1 MNGPAATAPGAT
13 ALDTDAPPAWP
24 TAAGPAPQPSSSW
37 TEVPLGRSVP
47 KVLAAIVAA
56 AVLAD
61 LSVQTRAGGAAATAM
76 VIVLCA
82 SLARH
87 GWVVRRGGRLLLGAA
102 AGLSV
107 FLVLRVS
114 PWLVALDL
122 GVIAALMALACSAE
136 RDGRFGDSRF
146 ATIGRRLAS
155 TAVSMLTAVDPLVR
169 ATGKVVPGTG
179 SGRRRTLRSVLR
191 GLLIAVPVVAVI
203 GLNLA
208 SADAVF
214 ASLFE
219 VDLHL
224 DRWVGHVVVV
234 VIAACVAA
242 GWFVQASRPPV
253 THPTRSMSVGAVEAS
268 VVMVSLTALYAVFA
282 WTQVLVARRGPDY
295 VARTTG
301 LTYAEYARSGFFQ
314 LLWVAGATAVVLLV
328 VRSVVVP
335 TSRAAAR
342 WIAATGAVAAS
353 LTLVVVHAA
362 IVRLDLYESAFG
374 LTLLRYGATAFA
386 WWLGAVFVVIAA
398 WFVLGLRSRRD
409 WLPTALGLVTL
420 AMVVGIN
427 VADPEATV
435 MRHNVERARAG
446 ASFDVQYA
454 LRLSDDAVPALANS
468 VDELPPETT
477 EALRRDLCPVTDGG
491 PARWTFSEAAADDA
505 RRRLCS

>member
-1 MNGPAATAPGAT
+1 
-13 ALDTDAPPAWP
+13 
-24 TAAGPAPQPSSSW
+24 
-37 TEVPLGRSVP
+37 VP
-47 KVLAAIVAA
+47 KVLVAIVAA

-61 LSVQTRAGGAAATAM
+61 LAVQTRAGGAAATAM
-76 VIVLCA
+76 VLVLCV

-87 GWVVRRGGRLLLGAA
+87 GWVVRRGGRVLLGAA
-102 AGLSV
+102 AGMSV

-122 GVIAALMALACSAE
+122 GVIAALMALACSAD
-136 RDGRFGDSRF
+136 RDGRFGDTRF
-146 ATIGRRLAS
+146 ATVGRRVAS
-155 TAVSMLTAVDPLVR
+155 TGASVLTAVDPLLRSV
-169 ATGKVVPGTG
+169 GQLVPDAA
-179 SGRRRTLRSVLR
+179 SGRRRTAWPLVR
-191 GLLIAVPVVAVI
+191 GLLIAVPIVTVI

-219 VDLHL
+219 IDLDL
-224 DRWVGHVVVV
+224 DRWVGHVVLVLV
-234 VIAACVAA
+234 AACVAA
-242 GWFVQASRPPV
+242 GWYAQASRPPV
-253 THPTRSMSVGAVEAS
+253 THPSRSVSVGAVEAS
-268 VVMVSLTALYAVFA
+268 VVMVSLTGLYAVFA

-295 VARTTG
+295 VASTTG

-335 TSRAAAR
+335 SSRTAAR
-342 WIAATGAVAAS
+342 WIAGTGAVAAS

-374 LTLLRYGATAFA
+374 LTLLRYASASFA

-398 WFVLGLRSRRD
+398 WFALGLRSRRD

-420 AMVVGIN
+420 AMVVGVN

-446 ASFDVQYA
+446 ESFDLQYA
-454 LRLSDDAVPALANS
+454 LRLSDDSLPTLVGSA
-468 VDELPPETT
+468 DELAPETA
-477 EALRRDLCPVTDGG
+477 ESLRRSLCPVADRGTV
-491 PARWTFSEAAADDA
+491 RWTFSEAAAAEA
-505 RRRLCS
+505 RRQLCS